1 MEGNALDSSFGNRQ
15 SAIGN
20 PLVLVRTV
28 ATRQLVVATN
38 ETAHAQGI
46 RPTMTL
52 GEARALCSTVAFEEH
67 DPSRD
72 AKALEALA
80 RWMIRFS
87 PVVALPPL
95 PPGEGRGEGGFED
108 HGIFLDLTGCERA
121 FRGLDNV
128 VGRIGRALSAMR
140 INAKLALAPTPGAA
154 WAMTF
159 VTDRAPVC
167 GPDVFHALRDLPP
180 VALRLD
186 DETVEALHHLGLET
200 IGQILDLPRDQ
211 LPARFGPLLPLRI
224 DQALGRVAEPL
235 VALEPPVVIRAR
247 MDFDGLVES
256 LEAIWVVFKK
266 LTEQVIGQLLRHG
279 RGAREVEV
287 EFYRAYATTL
297 RTTIRLS
304 RPSRDASN
312 LFNLLRCAMETIE
325 TDEGFLGIA
334 LNVTSSE
341 RVADDQI
348 HLLGGEEFA
357 AQVELDHLIERLRVR
372 LGEDVVAKPELVE
385 SYVPERAFTWQGVG
399 LNPKSESRAVGP
411 AYSQVNP
418 KQARMTKE
426 KMTETSRPRL
436 GHSHFGFVSTFDI
449 RHSDFSSSTLRPL
462 HLFRRPVEIRAIV
475 SPSHDRD
482 GRPISFTHQAEVHR
496 LLHAV
501 GPERVAG
508 QWWQGHFKTRDYFDV
523 EDESGRRF
531 WIFRVAENGKWFL
544 HVEFE

>member
-1 MEGNALDSSFGNRQ
+1 VRLLNWPIDRLARQRARARQLDAHCRLPIADCRMTGSGSAIPFGNWQ

-28 ATRQLVVATN
+28 ATRQLIVATN
-38 ETAHAQGI
+38 EAARALGI

-52 GEARALCSTVAFEEH
+52 GEARALCATVAHEEH

-72 AKALEALA
+72 WKSLEALA
-80 RWMIRFS
+80 RWMMRFS
-87 PVVALPPL
+87 PVVALGP
-95 PPGEGRGEGGFED
+95 EGED
-108 HGIFLDLTGCERA
+108 HGIFLDLTGCERT
-121 FRGLDNV
+121 FHGLENV
-128 VGRIGRALSAMR
+128 TRRIARALSKMR
-140 INAKLALAPTPGAA
+140 ITARLALAPTPGAA

-159 VTDRAPVC
+159 DPGHFVREDASGGTDLLR
-167 GPDVFHALRDLPP
+167 ALRDLPL

-186 DETVEALHHLGLET
+186 PETVQALHHLGLET

-211 LPARFGPLLPLRI
+211 LPARFGPLLSLRL
-224 DQALGRVAEPL
+224 DQALGRISEPL
-235 VALEPPVVIRAR
+235 VALEPPVVIKAR

-266 LTEQVIGQLLRHG
+266 LTGQVIRQLLRHG
-279 RGAREVEV
+279 RGAREVQV

-312 LFNLLRCAMETIE
+312 LFNLLRCAMETVE

-348 HLLGGEEFA
+348 NLLGGDEFA
-357 AQVELDHLIERLRVR
+357 AQIELDHLIERLRVR
-372 LGEDVVAKPELVE
+372 LGEDVVAQPELVE
-385 SYVPERAFTWQGVG
+385 SYVPERAYAWHG
-399 LNPKSESRAVGP
+399 LPARGSPVQTRAGSP
-411 AYSQVNP
+411 C
-418 KQARMTKE
+418 
-426 KMTETSRPRL
+426 
-436 GHSHFGFVSTFDI
+436 HD
-449 RHSDFSSSTLRPL
+449 LRPL
-462 HLFRRPVEIRAIV
+462 HLLRRPVEIRAMV

-482 GRPISFTHQAEVHR
+482 GRPILFTLRGEVHR
-496 LLHAV
+496 LAHVV
-501 GPERVAG
+501 GPERIAG

-523 EDESGRRF
+523 EDDGGKRF
-531 WIFRVAENGKWFL
+531 WIFRVAETGRWFL
-544 HVEFE
+544 HGEFE